1 MVGQGEPL
9 ANQTVEEITRVAKV
23 EIAQAARLARE
34 TDKVAEKRHRGW
46 QDDSRA
52 FKDEVEDGA
61 ASVRG
66 GHHPKFNW
74 QHLADGDRLRDR
86 SQTLH
91 EEISR
96 IEWQGEHVYH
106 MPAHNALAS
115 LGRSDQTNTSKSSD
129 KKRKSDNSI
138 TNVEWLRRYKE
149 YRPRLEEFE
158 GFLDMICIFQP
169 QGKHKTRIA
178 TDFKTL

>member
-23 EIAQAARLARE
+23 EITQAARLARE

-66 GHHPKFNW
+66 GTIPSSTGNIW
-74 QHLADGDRLRDR
+74 LTVTDSGINLRH
-86 SQTLH
+86 S
-91 EEISR
+91 
-96 IEWQGEHVYH
+96 
-106 MPAHNALAS
+106 M
-115 LGRSDQTNTSKSSD
+115 
-129 KKRKSDNSI
+129 RKSAGSS
-138 TNVEWLRRYKE
+138 
-149 YRPRLEEFE
+149 
-158 GFLDMICIFQP
+158 
-169 QGKHKTRIA
+169 GKASMFTTCLHTM
-178 TDFKTL
+178 LWPL